1 VVDNVFVA
9 LKSKEE
15 GHNFKGALR
24 LLGIVWASG
33 EIPGTEF
40 EELDF

>member
-1 VVDNVFVA
+1 LGIVVCLSDLEKFVVVDNVFVA

-24 LLGIVWASG
+24 LLGIV
-33 EIPGTEF
+33 
-40 EELDF
+40 